1 MRSSLQKGRRKKTK
15 TTELYLIAEQ
25 SGTEI
30 ICFDL
35 PQTVSVSVSTGNGS
49 CYIGLDPFKIETTAQ
64 ERVHLAH
71 ELGHCETGAFYSL
84 HSAAQIRA
92 RCENR
97 ADRWAIKKLVPA
109 AELLRALEGGIT
121 ELWSLAEHFN
131 VTEDFMRKAL
141 NHYQKTEKLIY
152 RGTE

>member
-1 MRSSLQKGRRKKTK
+1 MPKGRREKTK
-15 TTELYLIAEQ
+15 TNELYRIAEQ

-35 PQTVSVSVSTGNGS
+35 PQTVSVSVLSGGGS
-49 CYIGLDPFKIETTAQ
+49 CYIGLDPFRIETTAQ

-84 HSAAQIRA
+84 HSAAETRG

-97 ADRWAIKKLVPA
+97 ADRWAIKALVPFC
-109 AELLRALEGGIT
+109 ELLSAFQSGIT
-121 ELWSLAEHFN
+121 DLWALAEHFD

-141 NHYQKTEKLIY
+141 NHYRVTKEIFSEVLNEY
-152 RGTE
+152 